1 MPKGLLEV
9 PDRTYGSEASFN
21 KASLIKYPTNRE
33 KGDLKSQLANQ
44 KNSPM
49 VEDLDDSL
57 SQN

>member
-9 PDRTYGSEASFN
+9 PDRTYGSEASFS

-44 KNSPM
+44 KN
-49 VEDLDDSL
+49 
-57 SQN
+57 